1 MRSCRGSHF
10 LLEGYIFYTGDP
22 QREFSEQQTDTT
34 LDVYQLNSREVNQG
48 VLEMEMTV
56 TAKNAHQETI
66 SYRSKSQRTH
76 EV

>member
-10 LLEGYIFYTGDP
+10 LLGGYIFYTGDL

-34 LDVYQLNSREVNQG
+34 LDVYQLCGREVNQG
-48 VLEMEMTV
+48 VLEMEMNV
-56 TAKNAHQETI
+56 TAKNTHQEMI
-66 SYRSKSQRTH
+66 SYRSKSQKTH

>member
-10 LLEGYIFYTGDP
+10 LLGGYTFYTRDP

-34 LDVYQLNSREVNQG
+34 LDVYQLYGREVSQG
-48 VLEMEMTV
+48 VLEMEMNV
-56 TAKNAHQETI
+56 TAKNTHRERI